1 MKTGAPMIKMS
12 TTRVILALSTALI
25 LWGCS
30 EDFTLLSPISERNVE
45 SFYRN
50 ETDFTVAIN
59 GAYSTLAGNGAYNRS
74 YVLLHEMRS
83 DNTMNGGGAT
93 GLAEVYFRLAHF
105 TEQATQDELSTPWTT
120 AYQGIARTNVILD
133 RLDNLPD
140 GDFKERIRGEAL
152 FIRSLFYYHLAV
164 LWGNVPLQLEA
175 VTSPDVE
182 VNQVPASVIYEQII
196 SDLELAQAALP
207 ASYDAEDVGRATS
220 GAANALL
227 GLVYLTN
234 GQRGLAETALRRVV
248 NSGQYQLVDHYADL
262 WGVANENNVESVFE
276 LQYKE
281 GGTGTGSQFT
291 DYYTPFG
298 GSGGVGAGN
307 APQVLSP
314 DIEYIHD
321 LQYGIEETDER
332 GWGGTWDFAVNEDG
346 DTTNV
351 WIRKWNSIPFGP
363 GDADNNFPVFRYA
376 DVLLMLAEALGE
388 SSEAY
393 DLINQVRA
401 RAGVTPISAAT
412 PGTFAEK
419 LLFERRLEFITEGK
433 RWADLLR
440 FGVAKQ
446 VMASFDPLVAA
457 GLTEADIRTLYPI
470 PQREIDVSP
479 GEMVQNNY

>member
-1 MKTGAPMIKMS
+1 MIS
-12 TTRVILALSTALI
+12 TTRVILVLSTALI
-25 LWGCS
+25 LSGCS

-59 GAYSTLAGNGAYNRS
+59 GAYSTLAGNGAYNRA

-93 GLAEVYFRLAHF
+93 GLAEVYFRIAHF
-105 TEQATQDELSTPWTT
+105 SELATASELSSPWTT

-133 RLDNLPD
+133 RLNNLPD
-140 GDFKERIRGEAL
+140 GSFKDRVQGEAL
-152 FIRSLFYYHLAV
+152 FIRSLFYYQLAV

-175 VTSPDVE
+175 VTSPNVT
-182 VNQVPASVIYEQII
+182 VNQVSADVVYAQIA
-196 SDLELAQAALP
+196 SDLEVAQGLLP
-207 ASYDAEDVGRATS
+207 ASYDAENVGRATS
-220 GAANALL
+220 GAANTLL

-234 GQRGLAETALRRVV
+234 GQNSEAQTALRRVV
-248 NSGQYQLVDHYADL
+248 NSGQYQLVENYADL
-262 WGVANENNVESVFE
+262 WGVAHENNVESVFE
-276 LQYKE
+276 LQYKA

-314 DIEYIHD
+314 DIEFIHD
-321 LQYGIEETDER
+321 VQYGIEENDER
-332 GWGGTWDFAVNEDG
+332 GAGSTFIFVTNEDG

-351 WIRKWNSIPFGP
+351 YIGKWASTPFGP

-376 DVLLMLAEALGE
+376 DVLLMLAEAVGE
-388 SSEAY
+388 SPEAY
-393 DLINQVRA
+393 ELINRVRI

-446 VMASFDPLVAA
+446 VMANFEPLVAA

-470 PQREIDVSP
+470 PQREIDVAP

>member
-1 MKTGAPMIKMS
+1 MNMIS
-12 TTRVILALSTALI
+12 TTRVILVLSTALI
-25 LWGCS
+25 LSGCS

-59 GAYSTLAGNGAYNRS
+59 GAYSTLAGNGAYNRA

-83 DNTMNGGGAT
+83 DNTMNGGGST
-93 GLAEVYFRLAHF
+93 GLAEVYFRIAHF
-105 TEQATQDELSTPWTT
+105 SELATASELSDPWTT

-133 RLDNLPD
+133 RLNNLPD
-140 GDFKERIRGEAL
+140 GSFKDRVQGEAL
-152 FIRSLFYYHLAV
+152 FIRSLFYYQLAV

-175 VTSPDVE
+175 VTSPNVT
-182 VNQVPASVIYEQII
+182 VNQVSADVVYAQIA
-196 SDLELAQAALP
+196 SDLEVAQGLLP
-207 ASYDAEDVGRATS
+207 ASYDAENVGRATS
-220 GAANALL
+220 GAANTLL

-234 GQRGLAETALRRVV
+234 GQNSEAQTALRRVV
-248 NSGQYQLVDHYADL
+248 NSGQYQLVENYADL
-262 WGVANENNVESVFE
+262 WGVAHENNVESVFE
-276 LQYKE
+276 LQYKA

-314 DIEYIHD
+314 DIEFIHD
-321 LQYGIEETDER
+321 VQYGIEENDER
-332 GWGGTWDFAVNEDG
+332 GAGATFIFVTNEDG

-351 WIRKWNSIPFGP
+351 YIGKWASTPFGP

-376 DVLLMLAEALGE
+376 DVLLMLAEAVGE
-388 SSEAY
+388 SPEAY
-393 DLINQVRA
+393 ELINRVRI

-446 VMASFDPLVAA
+446 VMANFEPLVAA

-470 PQREIDVSP
+470 PQREIDVAP
-479 GEMVQNNY
+479 GEMHQNNY

>member
-1 MKTGAPMIKMS
+1 MS
-12 TTRVILALSTALI
+12 TKHVILALSTVL
-25 LWGCS
+25 LLGGCS

-45 SFYRN
+45 SFYQN

-59 GAYSTLAGNGAYNRS
+59 GAYATLAGNGAYNRS

-105 TEQATQDELSTPWTT
+105 SELATASELSSPWTT

-140 GDFKERIRGEAL
+140 GTFKNRIQGEAL

-164 LWGNVPLQLEA
+164 LWGNVPLQIEA

-182 VNQVPASVIYEQII
+182 VNQVAANVIYEQIAL
-196 SDLELAQAALP
+196 DLELAQGLLP
-207 ASYDAEDVGRATS
+207 ASYDAANVGRATS
-220 GAANALL
+220 GAANTLL

-234 GQRGLAETALRRVV
+234 GQNAQAETALRRVV
-248 NSGQYQLVDHYADL
+248 SSGQYQLLDDYADL
-262 WGVANENNVESVFE
+262 WGVANENNAESVFE
-276 LQYKE
+276 LQYQA

-298 GSGGVGAGN
+298 DSGGVGAGN

-321 LQYGIEETDER
+321 VQYGIEENDER
-332 GWGGTWDFAVNEDG
+332 GWGTTWGFEVEEG
-346 DTTNV
+346 DTAV
-351 WIRKWNSIPFGP
+351 WIGKWESIPFGP
-363 GDADNNFPVFRYA
+363 ADADNNFPVFRYA
-376 DVLLMLAEALGE
+376 DVLLMLAEAVGE
-388 SSEAY
+388 GGEAY
-393 DLINQVRA
+393 ALINQVRE

-412 PGTFAEK
+412 PGTFEEK

-440 FGVAKQ
+440 FGVAQQ
-446 VMASFDPLVAA
+446 VMASFEPLVAA
-457 GLTEADIRTLYPI
+457 GLTQADIRLLYPI
-470 PQREIDVSP
+470 PQREIDVAG
-479 GEMVQNNY
+479 GELVQNNY

>member
-1 MKTGAPMIKMS
+1 MKTGVSMNILP
-12 TTRVILALSTALI
+12 TTRVILALSTILI
-25 LWGCS
+25 LFGCS

-45 SFYRN
+45 SFYQN

-93 GLAEVYFRLAHF
+93 GLAEVYHRLAHF
-105 TEQATQDELSTPWTT
+105 SELSTASELSSPWTT

-140 GDFKERIRGEAL
+140 GAFKERIRGEAL
-152 FIRSLFYYHLAV
+152 FIRSLFYYQLAV
-164 LWGNVPLQLEA
+164 LWGNVPLQIEA

-182 VNQVPASVIYEQII
+182 VNQVPANVIYGQIA
-196 SDLELAQAALP
+196 SDLELAQGLLP
-207 ASYDAEDVGRATS
+207 ASYDAENLGRATL
-220 GAANALL
+220 GAANTLL

-234 GQRGLAETALRRVV
+234 GQAAQAETALRRVV
-248 NSGQYQLVDHYADL
+248 SSGQYVLVDDYADL
-262 WGVANENNVESVFE
+262 WGVANENNDESVFE
-276 LQYKE
+276 LQYQA

-298 GSGGVGAGN
+298 FGGGVGAGN

-321 LQYGIEETDER
+321 VQYGIEETDER
-332 GWGGTWDFAVNEDG
+332 GWGTTWGFEVEEG
-346 DTTNV
+346 DTAV
-351 WIRKWNSIPFGP
+351 WIGKWESIPFGP
-363 GDADNNFPVFRYA
+363 ADADNNFPVFRYA

-388 SSEAY
+388 SAEAY
-393 DLINQVRA
+393 GLINQVRE

-412 PGTFAEK
+412 PGTFEEK
-419 LLFERRLEFITEGK
+419 LLFERQLEFITEGK

-440 FGVAKQ
+440 FGVAQQ
-446 VMASFDPLVAA
+446 VMASFEPLVAA
-457 GLTEADIRTLYPI
+457 GLTEADIRLLYPI
-470 PQREIDVSP
+470 PQREIDVAS
-479 GEMVQNNY
+479 GELVQNSY